1 MSHKPTITDS
11 LQFPADSK
19 VPRALFGIGAVGLI
33 ASIIGYFFDADQ
45 FFFSYLVSFSYFT
58 SFALAALIMIM
69 LHHITKSSWG
79 VVFRRIAESFS
90 ANIWIWAIF
99 VIPILLGIHNL
110 YHWSH
115 PELLDYSGD
124 YYDKIVAGKSAYL
137 NSTFFVIRQV
147 IYFVIWGYL
156 GYKLHKVSVEMDR
169 TNDWGLTALLRKISA
184 PGIPLFA
191 LTVAFASF
199 DWLMSLD
206 PHWFSTMFGVYFF
219 AISFQAFWPA
229 MILMVFYLHR
239 KGLLTNT
246 IRQVHIYDLGAWFFA
261 FTVFYAYI
269 AFSQFLLIYYANLP
283 EETLWYFHR
292 LEGGWEFIAY
302 SLLIFR
308 FAVPFLVL
316 LNREAK
322 KNRKVL
328 GAMSVLVLIIHFAEI
343 YWIAMPV
350 LSDHGFIFSW
360 MDITAFVGLGGIF
373 FGLFFNTFMKNDMV
387 PKNDPKLEDCLSKS
401 YHQ

>member
-33 ASIIGYFFDADQ
+33 ATLVGYFMDADQ
-45 FFFSYLVSFSYFT
+45 FFFSYLVNFVFFT
-58 SFALAALIMIM
+58 GIALAALIMVM
-69 LHHITKSSWG
+69 LHHITRSSWG
-79 VVFRRIAESFS
+79 VVFRRIAETFTSRLWLWGLFL
-90 ANIWIWAIF
+90 
-99 VIPILLGIHNL
+99 IPVLFGIHNL

-115 PELLDYSGD
+115 PELFEYGTAE
-124 YYDKIVAGKSAYL
+124 YDKIVAGKAPYL
-137 NSTFFVIRQV
+137 NSTFFVIRQF
-147 IYFVIWGYL
+147 IYFAIWGFL
-156 GYKLHKVSVEMDR
+156 GYKLHKVSVQMDE
-169 TNDWGLTALLRKISA
+169 TNDWGLTSLLRKLSA
-184 PGIPLFA
+184 PGILLFA
-191 LTVAFASF
+191 LSIAFAGF

-219 AISFQAFWPA
+219 AISFQSFWPV
-229 MILMVFYLHR
+229 MILLVFYLQS
-239 KGLLTNT
+239 KGILANT

-283 EETLWYFHR
+283 EETLWYYHR
-292 LEGGWEFIAY
+292 LEGGWQYIAY
-302 SLLIFR
+302 GLLIGR
-308 FAVPFLVL
+308 FALPFLVL

-328 GAMSVLVLIIHFAEI
+328 GTVSVLVLIIHFAEI
-343 YWIAMPV
+343 YWIAMPA
-350 LSDHGFIFSW
+350 LYDHGVSFSW
-360 MDITAFVGLGGIF
+360 MDITAFLGLGGIF
-373 FGLFFNTFMKNDMV
+373 FGLFFNTLKKHDMV